1 VRAARFKNVIWQSCE
16 LDDVLFA
23 GGEGFRRGGFE
34 DVTFERC
41 TLRKAIFSE
50 CRFVRTVIR
59 DVDLFEVQAHKVELV
74 DQTIE
79 GNEAFLRAIASQGPS
94 RA

>member
-1 VRAARFKNVIWQSCE
+1 MRASRFKNVTWQACT

-23 GGEGFRRGGFE
+23 GGEGLRRGGFE
-34 DVTFERC
+34 GVAFERC

-59 DVDLFEVQAHKVELV
+59 DVDLFEVQAHEIELV

-79 GNEAFLRAIASQGPS
+79 GNEAFLRAISEP
-94 RA
+94 RR